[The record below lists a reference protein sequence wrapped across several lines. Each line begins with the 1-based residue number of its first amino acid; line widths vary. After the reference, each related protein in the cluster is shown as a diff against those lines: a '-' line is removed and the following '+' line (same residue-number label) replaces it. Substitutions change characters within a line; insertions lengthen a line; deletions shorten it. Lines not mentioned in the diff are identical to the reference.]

1 MRQCLAAFLIMS
13 LTVLGLASALQYREG
28 ATTLQ
33 NSFAVTLKVSHVAPI
48 SFFSEDFFDQGVLK
62 SDLSIK
68 NLPKFLAQVSARI
81 TQITSRF
88 TQVKGYALFFYG
100 IKFSP
105 KSIKALNQL
114 IQNTQLKDGSRL
126 SDKLVQIGFADNSV
140 SNEDVSALATL
151 VNGLPN
157 LEFFDA
163 ANNPHFDEIT
173 PLILSLDGLKHFEGL
188 NTRLTHLNSQST
200 FYLFRSILQNRWQ
213 GVALSLSDVFEANAF
228 EKVLQ
233 QYSLRHIGI
242 RCQNT
247 VGRESIDRLLK
258 TMAKTQKQLYAIHL
272 SLPEGLNLTSQE
284 VNWIVAL
291 VNNNVNYLHVVTFNF
306 AKATPKQLQQIVHA
320 IAGVKHL
327 YGLALGANFLA
338 VPELA
343 NIIQGNNDLVG
354 FEPIGRVDVKA
365 LGALLPPPGSKKVL
379 CVDTNRIVPL
389 NAQVKVDEV
398 LKNALVC
405 SSDAALQRYE
415 NWQVIDH

>member
-1 MRQCLAAFLIMS
+1 MRRCLVALLIVS
-13 LTVLGLASALQYREG
+13 LSLVGLASTLQYREG

-33 NSFAVTLKVSHVAPI
+33 NSFAVTLKVSQVASI
-48 SFFSEDFFDQGVLK
+48 SFFSEDFFNQGVLK

-68 NLPKFLAQVSARI
+68 NLPKFLSQVQARI

-88 TQVKGYALFFYG
+88 TRVKGYAIFFYG

-105 KSIKALNQL
+105 KAIQGLSQL
-114 IQNTQLKDGSRL
+114 IQNTQLQDGSPL
-126 SDKLVQIGFADNSV
+126 AAKLVQIGFVDNSV
-140 SNEDVSALATL
+140 NNNDVSALVAL
-151 VNGLPN
+151 VNSLPN

-163 ANNPHFDEIT
+163 ASNPHFDEIT

-188 NTRLTHLNSQST
+188 NTRLTRLDSQST

-213 GVALSLSDVFEANAF
+213 GVALNLSDVFEANAF

-258 TMAKTQKQLYAIHL
+258 TMAKTQKPLYAIHL
-272 SLPEGLNLTSQE
+272 SLPESLTLTSQE

-291 VNNNVNYLHVVTFNF
+291 LNHNVNYLHVVTFNL
-306 AKATPKQLQQIVHA
+306 AKATPKQLEQIVNA

-338 VPELA
+338 VPSLA
-343 NIIQGNNDLVG
+343 NIIQGDNDLVG

-365 LGALLPPPGSKKVL
+365 LKALLPPPGSKKVL

-398 LKNALVC
+398 LKDTLIC
-405 SSDAALQRYE
+405 SSNAALQRYE
-415 NWQVIDH
+415 NWQDIDH